1 MNVID
6 MDRFEEQQSTQGLD
20 LSGEFLRLNQK
31 AVELKKTIVN
41 GKTILEDNELTG
53 ELGGTVIRDNSR

>member
-1 MNVID
+1 

-41 GKTILEDNELTG
+41 GKTILEDNELTD
-53 ELGGTVIRDNSR
+53 ELGGTVIRNNSR

>member
-1 MNVID
+1 

-53 ELGGTVIRDNSR
+53 ELGGIVIRDNSR

>member
-1 MNVID
+1 

-41 GKTILEDNELTG
+41 GKTILEDNELTD
-53 ELGGTVIRDNSR
+53 ELGGTVIRYNSR

>member
-1 MNVID
+1 MG
-6 MDRFEEQQSTQGLD
+6 RFEKQQSTQGLD

-41 GKTILEDNELTG
+41 GKTILEDNELTD

>member
-1 MNVID
+1 

-41 GKTILEDNELTG
+41 GKIILEDNELTD
-53 ELGGTVIRDNSR
+53 ERGGTVIRGNS

>member
-1 MNVID
+1 MG
-6 MDRFEEQQSTQGLD
+6 RFEEQQSTQGLD

>member
-1 MNVID
+1 

>member
-1 MNVID
+1 MG
-6 MDRFEEQQSTQGLD
+6 RFVEQQSTQGLD

-41 GKTILEDNELTG
+41 GKTILEDNELTD
-53 ELGGTVIRDNSR
+53 ELGGTVIRYNSR

>member
-1 MNVID
+1 MG
-6 MDRFEEQQSTQGLD
+6 RFEQRQSKQGLD

>member
-1 MNVID
+1 MG
-6 MDRFEEQQSTQGLD
+6 RFEEQQSKQGLD

-41 GKTILEDNELTG
+41 GKTILEDNELTD

>member
-1 MNVID
+1 

-41 GKTILEDNELTG
+41 GKIILEDNELTD
-53 ELGGTVIRDNSR
+53 ELGGTVIRVNSR

>member
-1 MNVID
+1 

-41 GKTILEDNELTG
+41 GKTILEDNELTD

>member
-1 MNVID
+1 

-41 GKTILEDNELTG
+41 GKTILEDNELTV
-53 ELGGTVIRDNSR
+53 ELGGTAIRDNSR

>member
-1 MNVID
+1 

-41 GKTILEDNELTG
+41 GKTILEDNELPD
-53 ELGGTVIRDNSR
+53 ELGGTVIRYNSR

>member
-1 MNVID
+1 MG
-6 MDRFEEQQSTQGLD
+6 RFVEQQSTQGLD

-41 GKTILEDNELTG
+41 GKTILEDNELPD
-53 ELGGTVIRDNSR
+53 ELGGTVIRYNSR

>member
-1 MNVID
+1 MG
-6 MDRFEEQQSTQGLD
+6 RFEEQQSTQGLD

-41 GKTILEDNELTG
+41 GKTILEDNELTD

>member
-1 MNVID
+1 MG
-6 MDRFEEQQSTQGLD
+6 RFVEQQSTQGLD

-41 GKTILEDNELTG
+41 GKTLLEDNELTD